1 MCLLLTGQNYHVLKS
16 KLNRGKTLAQ
26 ELLLHLQCCYTHSK
40 TWSFI
45 WLQLEPSFGRIKQ
58 GTMPTSL
65 PFGQLCG
72 CKQSCGTAGFRSRNI
87 SLTFAFTN
95 SCCFCRALLSSA
107 MGCVSPR
114 EQLDN
119 IALKFFLAVEV
130 PCCVHLVLQPS

>member
-26 ELLLHLQCCYTHSK
+26 ELLLSLQCCYTHSK
-40 TWSFI
+40 TWSFTLAPAGAI
-45 WLQLEPSFGRIKQ
+45 FWQDRIRDHANQ
-58 GTMPTSL
+58 PAFWAAL
-65 PFGQLCG
+65 WA
-72 CKQSCGTAGFRSRNI
+72 QSCGTAGFRSRNI

-95 SCCFCRALLSSA
+95 SCCICRALLSSA

-119 IALKFFLAVEV
+119 ITLFELPLAVEA
-130 PCCVHLVLQPS
+130 PCCVHLML